1 MLLNMICFWW
11 VNVETCVRWP
21 RQQPE
26 LDDDAARRFSGM
38 TTGYWG
44 EVTSDYDF
52 CEKNYALS
60 NYVAEFFSTFSSIP
74 IILYGIYFA
83 AMRSVQA

>member
-1 MLLNMICFWW
+1 MA
-11 VNVETCVRWP
+11 ETTT
-21 RQQPE
+21 E

-60 NYVAEFFSTFSSIP
+60 NYVAEFFQPLVLYRLSCMEYISCCNAFSTSI
-74 IILYGIYFA
+74 ITN
-83 AMRSVQA
+83 